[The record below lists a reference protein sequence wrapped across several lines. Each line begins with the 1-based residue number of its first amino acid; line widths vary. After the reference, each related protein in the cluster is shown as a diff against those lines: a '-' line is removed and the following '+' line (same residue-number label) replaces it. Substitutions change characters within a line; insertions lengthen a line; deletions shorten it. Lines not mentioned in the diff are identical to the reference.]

1 MAQIGI
7 NAQMLTVQVTQIA
20 ALRSASKTAPDEFKS
35 LFDSFSAAGQAS
47 RLSSTDAAKLQTA
60 KSNVSQASERVS
72 TNAANDQQIQSV
84 SKGSTALKDAAV
96 SDKGDTAAEQDA
108 IGISEQD
115 QSEDSLM
122 VTVICTI
129 MVQFAQI
136 LEVTTD
142 ELMGNFEQLDL
153 DPRDI
158 VNGSGIGQLV
168 MSMNNANDMSE
179 LLMNT
184 DLSDLVSELTDAVNE
199 VIDEFAMNREMF
211 TDILSG
217 EDLKKL
223 MGDVSSKLASITDE
237 LAEMTGEAFGI
248 GKSGNGTGLFA
259 QKAMKIDENGEDLKV
274 NEEGAVASEQINE
287 AAAGSGLKASG
298 DEENGNFADEAGKGI
313 GSREERKTDD
323 RHDTAHDSMFDRF
336 VAGMEHA
343 VKNSMETVHGT
354 ETINVREIVYQ
365 IVDAVKVSLSPEKNS
380 LELQLTP
387 ESLGR
392 VQLNVSSKEGVMT
405 AKITTENETARAAV
419 QSQLE
424 TLKETIN
431 AQGFKVESIEVTV
444 SSFSFADSKNAD
456 ADRSGETGSDKKKSA
471 AIGISGETETII
483 TENEGVR
490 EKAIMD
496 QNGSTVSYVA

>member
-20 ALRSASKTAPDEFKS
+20 SLRSASKSGAEEFKN
-35 LFDSFSAAGQAS
+35 LFESFSEAGQT
-47 RLSSTDAAKLQTA
+47 SSADAADRIGAQDA
-60 KSNVSQASERVS
+60 KPEVSKESEQIGTNVG
-72 TNAANDQQIQSV
+72 NDQNVQSA
-84 SKGSTALKDAAV
+84 SKDDVTSKDSAV
-96 SDKGDTAAEQDA
+96 SGRSDVNSETGIDEMTDMEQP
-108 IGISEQD
+108 
-115 QSEDSLM
+115 EDSLM

-142 ELMGNFEQLDL
+142 ELLGNFEQLNL

-184 DLSDLVSELTDAVNE
+184 DLSDLVSELTDAVGE
-199 VIDEFAMNREMF
+199 IIDEFAMNREMF

-217 EDLKKL
+217 EDMKKL
-223 MGDVSSKLASITDE
+223 MGDVSSKLADIADE
-237 LAEMTGEAFGI
+237 LANMSGTPFCIE
-248 GKSGNGTGLFA
+248 KSGNETGLFA
-259 QKAMKIDENGEDLKV
+259 RKVVMTDENGEDLKV
-274 NEEGAVASEQINE
+274 NEEGMVASETVNE
-287 AAAGSGLKASG
+287 AAARVGLKTSG
-298 DEENGNFADEAGKGI
+298 EDENGNIADEAEKGI
-313 GSREERKTDD
+313 VSREERKTDG
-323 RHDTAHDSMFDRF
+323 RSDTAHESLFDRF
-336 VAGMEHA
+336 VTGMEHA
-343 VKNSMETVHGT
+343 VKNSMQSVHAT
-354 ETINVREIVYQ
+354 EAINVREIVYQ

-405 AKITTENETARAAV
+405 ARITTENETARAAV

-456 ADRSGETGSDKKKSA
+456 ADRSGESGSDKKRSA
-471 AIGISGETETII
+471 AIGISNETDTVI

-490 EKAIMD
+490 EKVIMD